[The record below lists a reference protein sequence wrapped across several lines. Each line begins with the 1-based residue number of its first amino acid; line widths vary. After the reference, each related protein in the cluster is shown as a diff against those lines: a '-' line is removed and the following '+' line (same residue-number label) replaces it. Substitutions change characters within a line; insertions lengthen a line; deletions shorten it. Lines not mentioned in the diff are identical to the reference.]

1 MYIKYLVCFII
12 MFLFAFFYKKIAEA
26 LNIVDKPNHRST
38 HYNITVRGG
47 GIIFV
52 LSVLLYGLFFKHNLP
67 LAFFIAFFSL
77 SFISYIDDI
86 RSLPASFRFLFH
98 IISLGLV
105 FWEFAPIILESYNYF
120 FLVLFYIWT
129 LALLNIYNF
138 MDGING
144 NLFLN
149 GLISLITLLIVN
161 DYLFHFV
168 ESSFLVISIISI
180 LIFGFFNF
188 RKKAYFF
195 AGDVGSIAVG
205 FILIF
210 LILKLFFEINNP
222 IVLLLFG
229 TFFIDGGM
237 TIMKRLIN
245 KQNIFKPH
253 KLHLYH
259 RLFEVL
265 NFSHL
270 KISTYYFIGQMIVN
284 ATVIGLLY
292 YGFNSWSLTFS
303 ILIICIIF
311 YFYLYNYIS
320 KHENQKK
327 IQ

>member
-1 MYIKYLVCFII
+1 

-67 LAFFIAFFSL
+67 LVFFIAFFSL

-188 RKKAYFF
+188 RKK
-195 AGDVGSIAVG
+195 
-205 FILIF
+205 
-210 LILKLFFEINNP
+210 
-222 IVLLLFG
+222 
-229 TFFIDGGM
+229 
-237 TIMKRLIN
+237 
-245 KQNIFKPH
+245 
-253 KLHLYH
+253 
-259 RLFEVL
+259 
-265 NFSHL
+265 
-270 KISTYYFIGQMIVN
+270 
-284 ATVIGLLY
+284 
-292 YGFNSWSLTFS
+292 S
-303 ILIICIIF
+303 ILFCR
-311 YFYLYNYIS
+311 
-320 KHENQKK
+320 
-327 IQ
+327 